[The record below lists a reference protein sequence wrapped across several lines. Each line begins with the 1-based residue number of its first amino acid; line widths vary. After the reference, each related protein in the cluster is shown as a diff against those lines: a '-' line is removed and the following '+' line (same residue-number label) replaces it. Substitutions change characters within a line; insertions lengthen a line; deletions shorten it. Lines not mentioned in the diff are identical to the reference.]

1 MKSKWILTC
10 LALGSMLLRGSVL
23 ARKAN
28 QNSTSD
34 KTPKA
39 RDITGCLA
47 KGEKSNEYKITTRD
61 GSTWELRSD
70 VVDFAF
76 HLGQTVTVTG
86 TVNHA
91 AAHGAK
97 EKTEEKTMNK
107 STEHGHMTVTELKT
121 VSDSCR
127 R

>member
-1 MKSKWILTC
+1 MDTHLFGPRQHVAS
-10 LALGSMLLRGSVL
+10 RGGL

-34 KTPKA
+34 KSQKA

-86 TVNHA
+86 TV
-91 AAHGAK
+91 K
-97 EKTEEKTMNK
+97 KTMNK